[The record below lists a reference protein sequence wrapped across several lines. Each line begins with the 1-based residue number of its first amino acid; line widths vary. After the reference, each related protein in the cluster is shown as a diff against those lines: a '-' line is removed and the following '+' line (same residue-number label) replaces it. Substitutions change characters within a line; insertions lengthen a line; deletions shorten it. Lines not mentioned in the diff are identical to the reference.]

1 MTKKYC
7 AKISVA
13 TFFVF
18 ILSSGPMTGL
28 STQANAEAVACTKN
42 VAQICKTNN
51 MKGAKLNLNRE
62 VYKYSHAKNAAKE
75 MMAGGKGLC
84 TGLGNVY
91 SVSGA
96 KIKQRGPATSAKA
109 VRKACKDIGL

>member
-1 MTKKYC
+1 MTVKYC
-7 AKISVA
+7 VKNSAA
-13 TFFVF
+13 TFFALALF
-18 ILSSGPMTGL
+18 SGSMSMLTT
-28 STQANAEAVACTKN
+28 SANAEAVACTKN
-42 VAQICKTNN
+42 VAQICKTHS

-62 VYKYSHAKNAAKE
+62 VYKYSQAKDAAKK
-75 MMAGGKGLC
+75 MIAGGKGLC

-91 SVSGA
+91 SVSGS